1 MIIERFAALR
11 TGITEGYLFVDAEEI
26 APASQFVEGTLL
38 VAVTDIGLIGEAC
51 ADEVVV
57 VVELRVEADAER
69 IVVQMLLVPAD
80 VAGTDCP
87 SWVSCSGT
95 SASRHPRYSSVPSV
109 P

>member
-80 VAGTDCP
+80 VAIVDDEVVECTVNIVRD
-87 SWVSCSGT
+87 
-95 SASRHPRYSSVPSV
+95 SSYLVV
-109 P
+109 ARFLC